1 MPIYKLN
8 KRNFQHTQETL
19 TSITGVVP
27 FGHEFIQML
36 YTTQP
41 LSSLP
46 LHLSGL
52 GDIPTYKKGYN
63 NDALGGDAVNEFTL
77 EKKPRR

>member
-1 MPIYKLN
+1 
-8 KRNFQHTQETL
+8 
-19 TSITGVVP
+19 
-27 FGHEFIQML
+27 
-36 YTTQP
+36 
-41 LSSLP
+41 
-46 LHLSGL
+46 LSGL